1 MDFGPLPQ
9 KRELPSYAQKQN
21 PEELALSLVRQ
32 RGALAEKHRKD
43 LAAAGKEADRLAEQL
58 ALLVHKK
65 RFTEGDPFVLSLR
78 QLLKN
83 EGISLI
89 TYAGEEV
96 TEELENEADI
106 VEWLPAGEETVDRV
120 VDALEPEIRR
130 QGRMPK
136 SFISGPEDRRQ
147 GRILHRA
154 KLSCRQGLHPEI
166 PAPALPSEPQSA
178 AEPAAEPAKDSPAPA
193 PKPNTAPRTM
203 KKVPVKRKKP
213 AKKKNQNSKKT

>member
-89 TYAGEEV
+89 TSAGEEV

-120 VDALEPEIRR
+120 VDALEPEI
-130 QGRMPK
+130 
-136 SFISGPEDRRQ
+136 RRQ

>member
-130 QGRMPK
+130 QGR
-136 SFISGPEDRRQ
+136 
-147 GRILHRA
+147 ILHRA

-178 AEPAAEPAKDSPAPA
+178 AEPAAEPAKGSPAPA

-213 AKKKNQNSKKT
+213 AKKKTQNSKKK

>member
-130 QGRMPK
+130 QGR
-136 SFISGPEDRRQ
+136 
-147 GRILHRA
+147 ILHRA

-178 AEPAAEPAKDSPAPA
+178 AEPAAEPAKGSPAPA